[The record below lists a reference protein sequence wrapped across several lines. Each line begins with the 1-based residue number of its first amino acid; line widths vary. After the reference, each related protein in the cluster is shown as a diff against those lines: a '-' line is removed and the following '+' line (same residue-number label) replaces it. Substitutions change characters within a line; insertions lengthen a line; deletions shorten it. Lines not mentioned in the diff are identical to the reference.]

1 MEADTVGDNLETVE
15 RTHSGLFV
23 GLLGFAALASLA
35 GLIWSYTLE
44 NRLEKSQVLLAAAQ
58 QQNAKLSQ
66 ELSETDARLRVTS
79 ETLGRS
85 VGMTQR
91 QLDLR
96 AKELLQ
102 RQQAD
107 ASRFEQEQEASQK
120 QIGAVSG
127 EVSNVK
133 TDVGGVKTDVAQTK
147 TELQSTEAKLQSTIG
162 DLGVASGLIATNG
175 KELEILKHKGD
186 RNYYEFT
193 LVKGAKPTP
202 LSGVSL
208 VLKKADQKHSRYTM
222 LVEADDRTIEKKDKG
237 LNEPVQFYTGK
248 TSLLYEVVV
257 NNISKNQ
264 VAGYLATPKNAPT
277 PVVP

>member
-1 MEADTVGDNLETVE
+1 MEADSVSDNLETVE
-15 RTHSGLFV
+15 RAHSGLFV
-23 GLLGFAALASLA
+23 GLVGFAVLASLA

-44 NRLEKSQVLLAAAQ
+44 RRLEKSQVLLGAAQ
-58 QQNAKLSQ
+58 QQNVKLSQ
-66 ELSETDARLRVTS
+66 ELTETEARLRVTS

-91 QLDLR
+91 QLEAR
-96 AKELLQ
+96 AKDLLQ

-107 ASRFEQEQEASQK
+107 ASRFEREQEESQK
-120 QIGAVSG
+120 QLGAVTG
-127 EVSNVK
+127 DISNVK
-133 TDVGGVKTDVAQTK
+133 TDVGGVKTDVAATK
-147 TELQSTEAKLQSTIG
+147 TELQNTEAKLQSTIG
-162 DLGVASGLIATNG
+162 DLGVQSGLIATNS

-193 LVKGAKPTP
+193 LVKGGRPTP

-248 TSLLYEVVV
+248 NSLLYEVVV